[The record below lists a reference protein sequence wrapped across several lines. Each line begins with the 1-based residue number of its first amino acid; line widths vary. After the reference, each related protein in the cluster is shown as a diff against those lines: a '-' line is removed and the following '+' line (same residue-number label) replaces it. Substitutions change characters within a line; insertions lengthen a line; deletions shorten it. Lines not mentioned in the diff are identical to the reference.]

1 MTADAS
7 PIAEPFQIDPRL
19 AADGPVLL
27 DLPLCQV
34 RLVDDARFFWVV
46 LIPRKAGLV
55 EIIDL
60 NAVER
65 GALMEEIA
73 ALSAALKAASRCA
86 KLNVAALG
94 NMVPQLHVHIVARD
108 PGDAAWPGPVFG
120 VGTRVPMGEVALSA
134 RAEAICAATRA
145 TLGEAG

>member
-7 PIAEPFQIDPRL
+7 LIAEPFQIDPRL

-55 EIIDL
+55 EVIDL
-60 NAVER
+60 DANDRQV
-65 GALMEEIA
+65 LMEEIA

-120 VGTRVPMGEVALSA
+120 VGTRVPMGEVALAA

>member
-60 NAVER
+60 DAVER

-73 ALSAALKAASRCA
+73 ALSAALKVASRCA

-120 VGTRVPMGEVALSA
+120 VGTRVPMGEVALAA